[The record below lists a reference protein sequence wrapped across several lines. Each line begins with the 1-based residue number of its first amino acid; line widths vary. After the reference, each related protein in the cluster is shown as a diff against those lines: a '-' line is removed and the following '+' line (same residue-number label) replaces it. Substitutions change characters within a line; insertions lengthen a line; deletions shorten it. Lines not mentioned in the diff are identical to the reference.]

1 MADTT
6 DGTIEAVAASL
17 IETPVAD
24 EQQVEEAVVV
34 EDEPAEQ
41 VSEDETEEVSAEE
54 ETADE
59 AVEEDGEEPS
69 DEYDDQEN
77 EEAEEEPAEQLYT
90 VKVDGKTKQV
100 PLNELLRGYSGQ
112 AYIQQNME
120 QLAAAKKQMQE
131 VYEVLQ
137 AEQQKVLEDHARLQ
151 SGQGLAR
158 PTPPSKETFEK
169 DPIGYMQQK
178 LEYEENL
185 AEYEQTQARMS
196 EMRQRQ
202 AAQSQAQHEAY
213 LQEQLQVLQQSIPEL
228 ADPKT
233 APAYKDKMVQKGSN
247 YYGFDAQELTSIPD
261 ARYLNVL
268 NDALKWRDMQ
278 ETRGEVTQKAQ
289 SARPV
294 VKPGVKK
301 DGRTSKQKRSREAA
315 ARMRK
320 TGDIDD
326 VAKFLLS

>member
-1 MADTT
+1 VADTT

-41 VSEDETEEVSAEE
+41 VSEDEAEEVSAEE

-59 AVEEDGEEPS
+59 AVEEDGDEPS

-131 VYEVLQ
+131 MYQTLQ
-137 AEQQKVLEDHARLQ
+137 SEQQKVLEDYARLQ
-151 SGQGLAR
+151 SGQGSAR
-158 PTPPSKETFEK
+158 PTPPNKEDFEK
-169 DPIGYMQQK
+169 DPIGYMKQQFD
-178 LEYEENL
+178 YQENL
-185 AEYEQTQARMS
+185 AEYERMEARM
-196 EMRQRQ
+196 
-202 AAQSQAQHEAY
+202 AQIERAKHEAY
-213 LQEQLQVLQQSIPEL
+213 LQEQLQILQQSIPEL

-247 YYGFDAQELTSIPD
+247 YYGFDAQELTRIPD

-301 DGRTSKQKRSREAA
+301 DGRTSKQKRNREAA